1 MKKELNENR
10 FQFLAGVINES
21 QINEVGNDLNV
32 SEDTWNK
39 WLELSNKLEYED
51 YDLET
56 HNYEQINSL
65 FRELK
70 WIEANKDKYNSDED
84 LFNAFSDFIG

>member
-1 MKKELNENR
+1 MKNNLTEARL
-10 FQFLAGVINES
+10 QFLAGVINES
-21 QINEVGNDLNV
+21 QINEMSSDLNIG
-32 SEDTWNK
+32 ENTWNK

-70 WIEANKDKYNSDED
+70 WIEANKDKYNNDED

>member
-1 MKKELNENR
+1 MKNNLTETR

-21 QINEVGNDLNV
+21 QINEEVEGLNI

-56 HNYEQINSL
+56 HNFEQINNL

-70 WIEANKDKYNSDED
+70 WIEANKDKYDNDD